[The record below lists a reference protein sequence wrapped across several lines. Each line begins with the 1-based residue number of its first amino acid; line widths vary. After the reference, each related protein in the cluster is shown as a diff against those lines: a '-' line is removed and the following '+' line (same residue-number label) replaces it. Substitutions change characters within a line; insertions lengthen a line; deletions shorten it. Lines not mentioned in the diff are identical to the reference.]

1 TALTVPA
8 QVGGLSA
15 TTVSATRVNL
25 AWNDVTG
32 ESGYTVQRS
41 SNGGASWTTIAS
53 PSANTVSYS
62 DIAATEATD
71 YLYRVWGSDATGNGT
86 SSATASATTF
96 PAAPSGLG
104 ATAAS
109 TTQIDLSWT
118 DNSEGET
125 GFKIER
131 SDDGGS
137 A

>member
-41 SNGGASWTTIAS
+41 SNGGTTWTTIAS

-62 DIAATEATD
+62 DTAATEATD
-71 YLYRVWGSDATGNGT
+71 YLYRVWGSDASGNGT

-104 ATAAS
+104 GTAA
-109 TTQIDLSWT
+109 LAAEFEPLWAG
-118 DNSEGET
+118 NPGGEA
-125 GFKIER
+125 GFMVAR
-131 SDDGGS
+131 
-137 A
+137 